1 MTFGTPTAWFPNLL
15 RRFHRDRPQPQER
28 LGLNPDQ
35 QEAVS
40 DLSHLP
46 AWRHFLRATE
56 TLHRGQV
63 EKVLSGGLTP
73 EQYNW
78 TTGYIFAC
86 EQLAGLPDTLATA
99 KAEEIAHGNRTRPDR
114 TDQPTA
120 RLWVNTP
127 EYRAV
132 ESAKRSS

>member
-1 MTFGTPTAWFPNLL
+1 MTSETLSAWFPSLL
-15 RRFHRDRPQPQER
+15 RRFRPARAQPKER
-28 LGLNPDQ
+28 LGLNQDQ

-40 DLSHLP
+40 GLSHLP

-56 TLHRGQV
+56 TLHRAQV
-63 EKVLSGGLTP
+63 ERILSGGLTP
-73 EQYNW
+73 EQYHW

-86 EQLAGLPDTLATA
+86 EQLAGLPETLATA
-99 KAEEIAHGNRTRPDR
+99 KAEESVHGHRTRPDR
-114 TDQPTA
+114 TDHTTD

-127 EYRAV
+127 DYRAV